1 MQNAI
6 HGYMIHKHLFFTII
20 DEQKMGVVDREIYL
34 IILSEIVIELIIF
47 NKSTVQRLRSIKGII
62 MSND

>member
-6 HGYMIHKHLFFTII
+6 HGYMIHNHLFFTII

-34 IILSEIVIELIIF
+34 IILSEIVTELIIF